1 MLRAASL
8 SHPRAAEIWSDK
20 CGSCHVPVEPG
31 TRPRGTIE
39 AAMVRHQKRAKLTEG
54 EWRELVDFLSENASR
69 TAENHTPA
77 PARHTPWR
85 AHQKRH
91 CRGAQR
97 RQRDERRSRRRLQR
111 RRCRRS
117 RRCNRSPR

>member
-1 MLRAASL
+1 MSSSTLISGLAAAAFTAIALAGCASEPSPMLRAASL

-54 EWRELVDFLSENASR
+54 EWRELVEFLSENSSR
-69 TAENHTPA
+69 TAENHTPP
-77 PARHTPWR
+77 PAR
-85 AHQKRH
+85 
-91 CRGAQR
+91 
-97 RQRDERRSRRRLQR
+97 
-111 RRCRRS
+111 
-117 RRCNRSPR
+117 